1 MLDQEALEI
10 AYGRLSAESVEW
22 QRSFNAK
29 LQRVQN
35 EFRIKGM
42 GTSSAL
48 IEAVAD
54 ICAQEVETRANRVC
68 EVLRG
73 LLQGAKGPPSDEDV
87 KKLYSDFDRLYITYC
102 YSEPQRRFDEACRG
116 IGIAQSATDSTSFEN
131 RAIAARL
138 KSSQKSKSLFVR
150 YGRPLRTKNRHNL
163 WLLVVNRKIKT
174 SIPLTGVVC
183 GPSFWAAAA
192 PAELRWASREFF
204 NSRTTS
210 C

>member
-35 EFRIKGM
+35 EFCIKGM

-54 ICAQEVETRANRVC
+54 ICAQEVETRANRVW

-73 LLQGAKGPPSDEDV
+73 LLQGAKGPHSDEDV

-102 YSEPQRRFDEACRG
+102 YTSALARQTTRQLKFSSNMRHEKVGIPAKPCGARATAKIHRGSHAVGLNKSRWLQVCAGLSRRQMETLCRVSG
-116 IGIAQSATDSTSFEN
+116 LGSNTWSIGMLRQTQSSRFGSAVS
-131 RAIAARL
+131 RL
-138 KSSQKSKSLFVR
+138 SK
-150 YGRPLRTKNRHNL
+150 RHG
-163 WLLVVNRKIKT
+163 KQ
-174 SIPLTGVVC
+174 SM
-183 GPSFWAAAA
+183 
-192 PAELRWASREFF
+192 
-204 NSRTTS
+204 
-210 C
+210 